1 MEPCSGRVRY
11 LGDLAAWAGTA
22 EHLGSTVEHSVLAGI
37 QTNLYTNFMERV
49 WRSAGNRG
57 VSGLIHPRAISS
69 IQRGEPVFRSQTYGR
84 LRRHWQFLNEL
95 FLFEDVN
102 HKTAFGVHVY
112 AAVRTPS
119 FLQMSYLLAP
129 SMVDGSLESNDQS
142 DPPGVQFAWGGWD
155 LRPHP
160 SRLTRVDT
168 AVLQQWAK
176 IFDAPGTPA
185 DEARLL
191 RPITREHVEIL
202 GVVAQQHVRIAD
214 LGYEWSSL
222 WHEKGAKKDGYIE
235 WRTEVPA
242 EWAEVILQG
251 PHFSV
256 ANSNT

>member
-1 MEPCSGRVRY
+1 
-11 LGDLAAWAGTA
+11 
-22 EHLGSTVEHSVLAGI
+22 
-37 QTNLYTNFMERV
+37 
-49 WRSAGNRG
+49 
-57 VSGLIHPRAISS
+57 
-69 IQRGEPVFRSQTYGR
+69 
-84 LRRHWQFLNEL
+84 
-95 FLFEDVN
+95 
-102 HKTAFGVHVY
+102 
-112 AAVRTPS
+112 
-119 FLQMSYLLAP
+119 
-129 SMVDGSLESNDQS
+129 MVDGSLESNDQS
-142 DPPGVQFAWGGWD
+142 DPPGVQFAWGGWN

-256 ANSNT
+256 ANSNTMSLEQEDYVLLFATEKCGPCRITSAHSAGTSVRHSIYPSFLAPFSCHRLDHS

>member
-1 MEPCSGRVRY
+1 MDFAPIFQRGGFDLQVGNPPWVKPVWEDDIALAELDPYFLLQDKIPERTFNRRRELILEPCSGRVRY

-57 VSGLIHPRAISS
+57 VSGLIHPESHFVDPKGGSS
-69 IQRGEPVFRSQTYGR
+69 LRSQTYGR

-129 SMVDGSLESNDQS
+129 IDG
-142 DPPGVQFAWGGWD
+142 
-155 LRPHP
+155 
-160 SRLTRVDT
+160 
-168 AVLQQWAK
+168 
-176 IFDAPGTPA
+176 
-185 DEARLL
+185 
-191 RPITREHVEIL
+191 
-202 GVVAQQHVRIAD
+202 
-214 LGYEWSSL
+214 
-222 WHEKGAKKDGYIE
+222 
-235 WRTEVPA
+235 
-242 EWAEVILQG
+242 
-251 PHFSV
+251 
-256 ANSNT
+256 